1 MKKIFLIIF
10 SLIAIVVLTIIIGI
24 REKESKNE
32 KLVVAEVTHSV
43 FYTPWYV
50 SIENGYFKD
59 ENIDIEVVLTPG
71 ADKVGTAVLSKDVN
85 IGFSGPEATVYIYNN
100 SKEKLLTFA
109 SLTKRD
115 GQFIVGD
122 CKLKD
127 NFTLNDL
134 KGKKILAGRNGGM
147 PLLMFKYALY
157 ENGINE
163 SDVNIDTS
171 IEFSALSGAYIS
183 GQGDFVNLFEPNALN
198 IEKQGYG
205 CPLTSLGNLSG
216 IVPYT
221 AFYAREEFINNNKD
235 LIQRFNNAL
244 NKGIKFTKEN
254 DSETIA
260 KTIINQF
267 PDTSLK
273 DLIILVDRYKNADSW
288 YDNTYVNSK
297 DYNKLIDILYYG
309 KFIDNKL
316 DSNIL
321 ITNEFNK

>member
-1 MKKIFLIIF
+1 
-10 SLIAIVVLTIIIGI
+10 
-24 REKESKNE
+24 
-32 KLVVAEVTHSV
+32 
-43 FYTPWYV
+43 
-50 SIENGYFKD
+50 
-59 ENIDIEVVLTPG
+59 
-71 ADKVGTAVLSKDVN
+71 
-85 IGFSGPEATVYIYNN
+85 
-100 SKEKLLTFA
+100 
-109 SLTKRD
+109 
-115 GQFIVGD
+115 
-122 CKLKD
+122 
-127 NFTLNDL
+127 
-134 KGKKILAGRNGGM
+134 
-147 PLLMFKYALY
+147 MFKYALH

-163 SDVNIDTS
+163 SDINIDTS
-171 IEFSALSGAYIS
+171 IEFSALTGSYIS

-260 KTIINQF
+260 KAIINQF

-273 DLIILVDRYKNADSW
+273 DLAILIDRYKNADSW

-297 DYNKLIDILYYG
+297 DYDKLIDILYYG
-309 KFIDNKL
+309 KFINNKL